1 MGNEK
6 DERIWGVLVYLLSII
21 GIAIV
26 YFTEKKKNLFLMYHV
41 KQSLA
46 LFIISLVIGAVGSVI
61 PIVGWFVIMPLG
73 YLFVVVL
80 WILGMINAWKGVKK
94 PLPIIGE
101 YAEKIKL

>member
-1 MGNEK
+1 MNMGNDEK
-6 DERIWGVLVYLLSII
+6 LWGVLIYLISII

-46 LFIISLVIGAVGSVI
+46 LFIISLVISAAGSVI
-61 PIVGWFVIMPLG
+61 PILGWFVIMPIG
-73 YLFVVVL
+73 YLFILAL
-80 WILGMINAWKGVKK
+80 WILGMMNAWNGVKK

-101 YAEKIKL
+101 YAEKMDI